1 MLFKV
6 FCKILIVIFYITD
19 FDYMRIW
26 FLRAFLAVSAE
37 EESLPAMIP
46 DALVDL
52 TLQVSALSIT
62 LQYARLKVLLEP
74 IGIGQR

>member
-1 MLFKV
+1 MLR
-6 FCKILIVIFYITD
+6 ILIQAYSKSNFLIFCEQI
-19 FDYMRIW
+19 

-37 EESLPAMIP
+37 EESLPAMIA

-52 TLQVSALSIT
+52 TLQISALSIT